1 MKYSLFTDSSPT
13 HFNWRYLLHG
23 STHSPVAND
32 SIIILLLKYPS
43 LYAIHDLYIF
53 SNAHRC
59 KSSNA
64 PPHNPNP
71 SSGNCRP
78 PHNILIQ
85 PGQLSRFLDY
95 IFTAATSVFN
105 TVIIICGLISGPYLR
120 SYAIDR
126 GLCLILFL

>member
-95 IFTAATSVFN
+95 IFTAATSVFQHRHH
-105 TVIIICGLISGPYLR
+105 YLWFDIR
-120 SYAIDR
+120 SIFTI
-126 GLCLILFL
+126 LCH